1 MLAWLKRIFDRSNDP
16 VYSCNL
22 YRDKEAG
29 SCANSWSLWIEYVDP
44 DGNMTREEF
53 DAMTTE
59 QKVSLQAE
67 SFGTED

>member
-1 MLAWLKRIFDRSNDP
+1 MGNQFTYAEI
-16 VYSCNL
+16 
-22 YRDKEAG
+22 
-29 SCANSWSLWIEYVDP
+29 ANSWSLWIEYVDP